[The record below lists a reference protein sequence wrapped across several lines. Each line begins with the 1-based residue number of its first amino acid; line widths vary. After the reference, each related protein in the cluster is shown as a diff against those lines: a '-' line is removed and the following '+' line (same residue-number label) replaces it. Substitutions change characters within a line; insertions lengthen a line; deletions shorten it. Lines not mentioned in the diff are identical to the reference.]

1 MKLRKL
7 VVCAMAALV
16 WLGAAPAYAEIT
28 LNLKDA
34 DINTLIATVSD
45 VTGKN
50 FIVDNRVKGKV
61 TVISASPMDSD
72 SLYATFLA
80 VLEVNG
86 FATVPAGDAI
96 KIVPDANVKWE
107 GGAYTSDGSRLP
119 RDEVVTHV
127 YQLQNVS
134 AAQLVPIL
142 RPLMPQWAHLAAYQA
157 NNTLIIADR
166 AANVARLGK
175 LIEQM
180 DQAGDRD
187 IENIHLQYA
196 AASEVVRVLTTMA
209 QQDKQADPTSK
220 PASIIADERSN
231 NILIGGDKADRARL
245 IAIVRQLD
253 VKLPDGGSTQVVY
266 LRYASAENLAPILEG
281 YAQQVK
287 SSDAAGGAAGGGAK
301 AASSSP
307 TSGGANDTRVLSDKD
322 TNSLIITAPPKAMRQ
337 IRDVIA
343 QLDIRRAQVLVE
355 GIIAEVSANRQRD
368 VGVNW
373 AVYNPNTIG
382 AAGILSDTVSN
393 ALTTYATAG
402 SATTAAASAVT
413 SGINLVGGGS
423 HGNTIFGVL
432 LQALRGDGNTN
443 VLSTPTL
450 VTLDNEEAK
459 FSVGQE
465 VPFLSGSYS
474 NSGTTTSTGV
484 VNPFQTI
491 DRKDVGTTLSVTPQI
506 SGEGNTVK
514 LKLNLEISGIAS
526 GTAGSSNLITNKRT
540 LSNVVGMESG
550 QILVIGGLID
560 DQIQTQQSGIPLLSD
575 IPLLGALFRSSSI
588 KKSKQNLMLF
598 IRPTI
603 LRSNQAI
610 DYYSRKK
617 YAVVQQG
624 LVDAASAVGGK
635 DNPLLKSY
643 DELLKDQPPPFVLEG
658 SAETPVL
665 PPINLNG
672 AAPADGPP
680 RSAPGEEAPP
690 SPQAAA
696 PRTAEPQTTP
706 ESTGPVTPAEAPRN

>member
-1 MKLRKL
+1 MKFRKPI
-7 VVCAMAALV
+7 VCAMAALV
-16 WLGAAPAYAEIT
+16 WLSAAPAHADIT

-61 TVISASPMDSD
+61 TVISASPMNSNA
-72 SLYATFLA
+72 LYETFLA
-80 VLEVNG
+80 VLQVNG
-86 FATVPAGDAI
+86 FAAVPAGGAI

-107 GGAYTSDGSRLP
+107 GGAYSGDGSRLA

-127 YQLQNVS
+127 FQLQNVS

-157 NNTLIIADR
+157 NNTLIVADR
-166 AANVARLGK
+166 AANIARIGR
-175 LIEQM
+175 LIAQM

-187 IENIHLQYA
+187 IENVQLRF
-196 AASEVVRVLTTMA
+196 ASAPEVVRTLTTMV
-209 QQDKQADPTSK
+209 QQDKAADPASK
-220 PASIIADERSN
+220 PAMIIADERSN
-231 NILIGGDKADRARL
+231 SILIGGDKADRARL
-245 IAIVRQLD
+245 LAIVRQLD
-253 VKLPDGGSTQVVY
+253 IELPEGGATQVVY

-287 SSDAAGGAAGGGAK
+287 QSAQRTGGGAAPAAPAANAGGG
-301 AASSSP
+301 
-307 TSGGANDTRVLSDKD
+307 SGDTRVLADKD
-322 TNSLIITAPPKAMRQ
+322 TNSLIITAPPKTMRQ

-343 QLDIRRAQVLVE
+343 QLDIQRAQVLVE
-355 GIIAEVSANRQRD
+355 GIIAEVSANKQRD

-373 AVYNPNTIG
+373 AVYNPDSIAG
-382 AAGILSDTVSN
+382 AGILSNSVSN
-393 ALTTYATAG
+393 AITNYATTGQA
-402 SATTAAASAVT
+402 AAAASALGT
-413 SGINLVGGGS
+413 GINLVGGGQ
-423 HGNTIFGVL
+423 HGNTFFGVL

-474 NSGTTTSTGV
+474 NTGTTTTTGA

-506 SGEGNTVK
+506 SGEGNSVK

-560 DQIQTQQSGIPLLSD
+560 DQIQTSQTAIPLLAD
-575 IPLLGALFRSSSI
+575 IPLFGGLFRSSSV
-588 KKSKQNLMLF
+588 KKTKQNLMLF
-598 IRPTI
+598 IRPSI
-603 LRSNQAI
+603 LRKGHEI

-617 YAVVQQG
+617 YAAVQQS
-624 LVDAASAVGGK
+624 LIDAANAVGGK
-635 DNPLLKSY
+635 GNPLLRPY
-643 DELLKDQPPPFVLEG
+643 DELLSDVPPAPQAPTLPPTTPNVTTNPAPDTPPGSIEPTPVEPPPQ
-658 SAETPVL
+658 
-665 PPINLNG
+665 N
-672 AAPADGPP
+672 
-680 RSAPGEEAPP
+680 
-690 SPQAAA
+690 
-696 PRTAEPQTTP
+696 
-706 ESTGPVTPAEAPRN
+706 